1 MAGPDVVPGATAET
15 PKDNQ
20 YSGVP
25 AATPGTTSLSPDFGL
40 RPRQTLIDRDI

>member
-1 MAGPDVVPGATAET
+1 VVPGATAET

-25 AATPGTTSLSPDFGL
+25 AATPGTTPIPTF
-40 RPRQTLIDRDI
+40 IDRDI